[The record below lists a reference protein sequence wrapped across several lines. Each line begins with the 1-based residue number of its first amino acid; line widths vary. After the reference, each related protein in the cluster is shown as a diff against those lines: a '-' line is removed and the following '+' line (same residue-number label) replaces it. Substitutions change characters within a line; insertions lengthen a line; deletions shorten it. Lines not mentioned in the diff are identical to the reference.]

1 MNRHIKNIITKYP
14 FVITYS
20 LTFSEL
26 LFGYILLLFIT
37 REYSTEDV
45 GLWFLFFSIFNFS
58 INIREGVV
66 YVALVKFSSGKNIID
81 ANQTYKT
88 VLIAI
93 ILIELLIGIIIS
105 SIGFIDLF
113 PNLSS
118 LLIVYPL
125 FSLSINLLKWV
136 ENIHKSKKTIYIAV
150 LINSVTLTLLIIS
163 LFFVHEYQL
172 SINEL
177 VFCLIGIY
185 LSSFCFSLFTI
196 PFKKII
202 LSTIN
207 KQTFSSIML
216 YAKQGFLKALF
227 GTISSKMTLFLSAGI
242 LSLEITALLGLAQ
255 RYLVIILS
263 ISNSIQLIFYPRIV
277 KLFEKGSLDKLKEVF
292 IDTLSQVYLIIT
304 PISIGFIIFIKPIIT
319 FLHGNTYSDSFYL
332 LIILVISS
340 LFAPLGSFFASYT
353 NAKGKP
359 QYSTNIVIFNSI
371 LLIITSIVFVELY
384 GEIGTVLPGLIT
396 ELVGSV
402 LIFIYFKRNENL
414 NLFSMIYSMKSQ
426 LKRVIDMVI
435 NKRQTK

>member
-1 MNRHIKNIITKYP
+1 MNKHFKNIITKYP

-37 REYSTEDV
+37 REYAAEDV

-66 YVALVKFSSGKNIID
+66 YVALVKFSSGKEKID

-93 ILIELLIGIIIS
+93 VLIELLIGIVIC
-105 SIGFIDLF
+105 SIGLLDLF
-113 PNLSS
+113 KNLSS
-118 LLIVYPL
+118 LLISYPL

-150 LINSVTLTLLIIS
+150 IINSITLTFLCIS
-163 LFFVHEYQL
+163 LYYVHSNHL
-172 SINEL
+172 SINQL
-177 VFCLIGIY
+177 VYCLIVVY
-185 LSSFCFSLFTI
+185 LCSFCISLFTI

-202 LSTIN
+202 KSKVN

-292 IDTLSQVYLIIT
+292 IDTLSQVYLIIL

-319 FLHGNTYSDSFYL
+319 FLHGNAYSDSFYL

-359 QYSTNIVIFNSI
+359 QYSTNIVVFNSI
-371 LLIITSIVFVELY
+371 LLIITSVIFVELY

-396 ELVGSV
+396 EIVGSI
-402 LIFIYFKRNENL
+402 LIFIYFLKKENL
-414 NLFSMIYSMKSQ
+414 NLFVSVHSMKRQMKETISLL
-426 LKRVIDMVI
+426 LKRKKI
-435 NKRQTK
+435 